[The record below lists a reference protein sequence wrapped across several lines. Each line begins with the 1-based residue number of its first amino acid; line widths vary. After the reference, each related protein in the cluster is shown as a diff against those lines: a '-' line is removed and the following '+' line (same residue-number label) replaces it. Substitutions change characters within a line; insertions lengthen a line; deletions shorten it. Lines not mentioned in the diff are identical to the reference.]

1 MEHIYCKHD
10 VLVDS
15 SVVCTY
21 ACMYSQHFQQSMDQL
36 DMVANPARGQL
47 KREASIFPVL
57 VRA

>member
-1 MEHIYCKHD
+1 MEQRYYKHS

-21 ACMYSQHFQQSMDQL
+21 ACMYSQHFQESMDQL

-47 KREASIFPVL
+47 KREAWIFPVL